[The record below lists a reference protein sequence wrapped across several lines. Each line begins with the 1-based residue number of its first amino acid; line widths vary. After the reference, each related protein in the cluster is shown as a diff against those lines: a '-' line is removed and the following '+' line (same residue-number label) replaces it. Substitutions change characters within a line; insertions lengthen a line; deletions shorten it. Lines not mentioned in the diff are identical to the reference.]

1 MSMQPSSPRPLV
13 TCPACEGPL
22 QSIGR
27 LPVRSD
33 AAKHGVVTLAQPG
46 ENVPAIGIDAYRCHN
61 CGRLELYD
69 HDFLL
74 PSL

>member
-1 MSMQPSSPRPLV
+1 MSMQPATPRPV
-13 TCPACEGPL
+13 MTCPACQGML
-22 QSIGR
+22 RSIGR

-33 AAKHGVVTLAQPG
+33 TAKQGVLTFAQPG
-46 ENVPAIGIDAYRCHN
+46 ENVPAVGIDAYRCHD

-74 PSL
+74 PSF